1 VKYARQPRAAQ
12 DHICGTVS
20 SDVFLL
26 IGLNTNN
33 VNKKRAPIG
42 ALSMMWLPKIRL
54 PDVRLKFS
62 NVFVRPLQAFECCA
76 FGNGLIFLPQG
87 IEINELFHTTLLSL
101 SARLA
106 VVGGTLGMIGITRAG
121 K

>member
-1 VKYARQPRAAQ
+1 M
-12 DHICGTVS
+12 
-20 SDVFLL
+20 FLRVVR
-26 IGLNTNN
+26 GVALN
-33 VNKKRAPIG
+33 VASRPGKKRAPIG
-42 ALSMMWLPKIRL
+42 ALSIFWLPKIRL

-76 FGNGLIFLPQG
+76 FGNGLIFLPRG
-87 IEINELFHTTLLSL
+87 IEINELFHTTRHSL